1 MECYSSKR
9 IFHPS
14 PANCASFH
22 SGLSFNKEFQNMG
35 PIGVQEMMLIFLVAL
50 VLFGP
55 KKLPELGRLLGKGL
69 TEYRRAKNELKSTFE
84 THLRELEREANV
96 DAALKNVT
104 SPYSSP
110 TSINPTTYDEYG
122 QHEASYST
130 PSPYPETASSEPASS
145 TTSSTASATAT
156 QDAEAYR
163 ETPSSPAASPVAG
176 TVPRSNGVQPA
187 AEPHSPATAPAPEGH
202 SV

>member
-1 MECYSSKR
+1 
-9 IFHPS
+9 
-14 PANCASFH
+14 
-22 SGLSFNKEFQNMG
+22 MG

-69 TEYRRAKNELKSTFE
+69 TEYRRAKSELKSTFE

-96 DAALKNVT
+96 DTALKNTV

-110 TSINPTTYDEYG
+110 TSIASTSTYDEYG
-122 QHEASYST
+122 QYEPSYSS
-130 PSPYPETASSEPASS
+130 PAPYPETASSEPASLP
-145 TTSSTASATAT
+145 SSTASATAT

-163 ETPSSPAASPVAG
+163 ETPSIAAPVAG
-176 TVPRSNGVQPA
+176 TVPRANGIQPEDAHA
-187 AEPHSPATAPAPEGH
+187 AAGPEGH
-202 SV
+202 SA